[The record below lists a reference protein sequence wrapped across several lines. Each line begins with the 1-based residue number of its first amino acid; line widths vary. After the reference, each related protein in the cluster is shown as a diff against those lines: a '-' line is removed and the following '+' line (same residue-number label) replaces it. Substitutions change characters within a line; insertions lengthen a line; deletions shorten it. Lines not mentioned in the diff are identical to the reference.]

1 MKKTKVMFNI
11 YAPKDNIKLGDLN
24 IEEVQEYIYLGQKIM
39 MANDRNNKIR
49 RRIAA
54 GWMAFDKY
62 REIMK
67 SNIPICLKRKV
78 YHQCIEPAITYG
90 CQTWAIIKRMQER
103 LRTTQRSIE
112 RSMIGVTKRDHKTN
126 KWIRQTSRVQDII
139 VTCQDNKMAM
149 SRSCG

>member
-1 MKKTKVMFNI
+1 
-11 YAPKDNIKLGDLN
+11 
-24 IEEVQEYIYLGQKIM
+24 
-39 MANDRNNKIR
+39 MANDRNNEIR

-54 GWMAFDKY
+54 GWMAFAKY

-90 CQTWAIIKRMQER
+90 CQTWAITKRMQER
-103 LRTTQRSIE
+103 LRTTQRSME

-126 KWIRQTSRVQDII
+126 KWVRQTSRVHDII
-139 VTCQDNKMAM
+139 ENVKILKWRWEGHGARINNNRRTKLVTEWVPI
-149 SRSCG
+149 